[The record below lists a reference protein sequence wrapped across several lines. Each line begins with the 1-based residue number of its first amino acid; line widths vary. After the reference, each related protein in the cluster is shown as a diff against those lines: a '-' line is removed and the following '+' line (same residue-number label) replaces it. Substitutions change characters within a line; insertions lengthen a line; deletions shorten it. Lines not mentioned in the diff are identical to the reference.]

1 MSLKTW
7 KEEFYPIP
15 ADEVKKKDALA
26 HSLRKWEGLRKAQL
40 DKHGLVRR
48 RCEIA
53 EDDSFFVP
61 HLAIAAETCALCVLA
76 EKESDVN
83 TRVPCASSYY
93 CGKCPLYQLEGK
105 ACDYGENDPYG
116 IFTCEGNPEPMISL
130 ITRAIEEKAKVS
142 EKRRASRE
150 DKKNANQSE
159 LPQVIPNN
167 PHP

>member
-15 ADEVKKKDALA
+15 ADEVEKKDALA

-93 CGKCPLYQLEGK
+93 CGKCPLYKLEGK
-105 ACDYGENDPYG
+105 ACDYGKNDPYG
-116 IFTCEGNPEPMISL
+116 IFTGEGNPEPMISL

-142 EKRRASRE
+142 EKRRMARRV
-150 DKKNANQSE
+150 KKT
-159 LPQVIPNN
+159 LDIPEKM
-167 PHP
+167 